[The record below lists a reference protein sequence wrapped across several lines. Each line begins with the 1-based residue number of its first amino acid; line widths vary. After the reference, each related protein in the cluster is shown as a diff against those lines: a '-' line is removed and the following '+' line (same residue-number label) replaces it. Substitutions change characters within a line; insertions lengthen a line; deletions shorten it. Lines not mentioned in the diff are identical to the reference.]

1 MSTTIDNRVLEMRFD
16 NKQFE
21 SGVATSMSTLEKLK
35 QKLNLSGASKGLE
48 NVGKISKSTNFSGM
62 TAGISQVKAGM
73 VSLEGIS
80 AGVIAKFSV
89 INNMVNSLMATG
101 KRMVNA
107 LTIDPI
113 KTGFQEYETQ
123 IGAIQTILSNT
134 RQEGTNVEI
143 VNKALDELN
152 TYADKTIYNFTEMT
166 RNIGTFTAAGV
177 KLDTSVNAIKGIAN
191 LAAVSGS
198 TSQQAS
204 TAMYQL
210 SQALAAGKV
219 SLMDWNSVVNAG
231 MGGKVFQDALI
242 RTSELLGT
250 GAQAAIDANG
260 SFRESLTKSGW
271 LTTEVL
277 TETLNQLAG
286 TYSKADLMAQ
296 GFSESQANEIVALA
310 KDAEDAATK
319 VKTFTQLW
327 DVMKEAAQSGWAQ
340 TWRLIVG
347 DFEEAK
353 ALLTPLA
360 DFFTG
365 IIGKISE
372 SRNKLLE
379 GGLGKNFMEFDA
391 FKGIKKSIET
401 MLGPAKKAAETIG
414 KVKDSVKD
422 LGSVVDDVLGGKFGN
437 GEKRFDSLTE
447 SGYNWMEVQNRVNET
462 LGNTHRYTKE
472 QIAEQN
478 KLLGI
483 QKETTESTGEASEQT
498 DKLTKAETHRLQQLA
513 KMSEKQM
520 RLNGYTEEQITAMKD
535 LRKVADQLGLPIV
548 ELIANLDELNGR
560 WLLINSFKNIG
571 EAIGKVFSS
580 LGKGF
585 RDVFDPIQPEQL
597 FNAVAAFHKFT
608 ESLVMSDES
617 ANNLRK
623 TFAGLFAALDIVS
636 TILGGGLKFGFEVL
650 SSVLGAFDTNI
661 LEVTGNVGDAI
672 VSFRDWLFEQNAVA
686 KSLDKFVSGIPGA
699 VSKLKTWFD
708 SFKDIPA
715 VEAFSKAIDN
725 IKKAVSDFSLGEI
738 DLTSLAQSLG
748 QNLANAL
755 LSIPD
760 TMVQIGRDV
769 IQGFQNGIEEGISGS
784 IIGKIIDFCLEFIA
798 SFAEALGV
806 QSPSWKT
813 HDIAVDTIQGFIN
826 GLQEMLGPVLNFV
839 SYIGDQIVKGFKF
852 IWDLVTDESGDIEW
866 DKIFAGGMIASGL
879 ILVKKFVDAVD
890 GISDAIGGIGDILE
904 GAGDALKN
912 FSKVLKSYA
921 WDIKAKAI
929 QKIAISIAILS
940 AAVYALTTIEDPGQL
955 WNAVGVIGA
964 LAAIVLALAGAMELM
979 SKASI
984 TYEKG
989 KLNIEGLKAS
999 ILQIGATLLM
1009 LGLVVKI
1016 IGEMDPNNAKSGF
1029 IALTGLMVEVIAFM
1043 AVVGQVVKGGASENI
1058 DKVGKLMTKLAFAM
1072 ILMTAVVKLASGLS
1086 PDEMFKG
1093 AAFAAAFGIFVIAIT
1108 KVAKSAGNN
1117 VGKVGGMILKITFAM
1132 GLMVGVVK
1140 LIDTVS
1146 AAEALKGAAFATAFG
1161 IFVRALV
1168 KSTTIGKK
1176 QQIAKIGGLVLS
1188 MTISLGL
1195 MVGVVNLVGRLSA
1208 GELLKG
1214 VAFVGAFILFVKA
1227 LVKIVNVGNEGE
1239 MIKVGGTLLALS
1251 AAVGILAGVS
1261 VLLGLV
1267 DIAQLAKGVIAVGF
1281 LSAFM
1286 AGMVKALSGINGSK
1300 DMTASL
1306 MKLVIAIGVMSGA
1319 VVALS
1324 LVDTADLAAAT
1335 IALDSLMGMFAL
1347 MEKSMSGLGTIKT
1360 GPILSMIVV
1369 IGALATAIY
1378 LLRDIDA
1385 ESAIGSSLAISALM
1399 LAMSVSLR
1407 IISGVGVMARSA
1419 LKGILA
1425 LTAMVIPMAAF
1436 IGMIALLG
1444 CVKNAT
1450 KNATALADF
1459 MTTITLLLIPLT
1471 AIGTFIPTL
1480 VGAAAGILA
1489 LTAMVIPMAA
1499 FIGMIALLGC
1509 VKNATKNAELLTTFM
1524 STMANLLVKI
1534 APIGPLALMGVAAM
1548 AGLTVLMGAIGT
1560 MAVAI
1565 GALIDKFPSIQKFLD
1580 TGLPILEQL
1589 AGSIGNMLGKF
1600 VGGIG
1605 EGLSDSLPSIGD
1617 NIAEFM
1623 DTLATASEN
1632 AAGIKSSSFDGV
1644 FDLCQSMLAVG
1655 GTSAGM
1661 SIIDAFTKMMGGKD
1675 QTAMEKFE
1683 ADSKAFFKALKGVS
1697 GSMAGFSLPE
1707 GFSVDSINTLLESI
1721 KNVGTSMVGTSFTDI
1736 FTKLL
1741 GDKTAMEKF
1750 ESDGK
1755 AFFKALKGISSEMC
1769 GFSIPEGFSSDAVS
1783 TILESIKNIS
1793 SVSLGTSLKDLFT
1806 KILGDQSTMEKFE
1819 SDGKAFFKAM
1829 KGIASEAS
1837 DITFDDGSFESA
1849 INAAKKLANLQGDIA
1864 GLTGIIDFFIERDDL
1879 GTFGTNVGLF
1889 ADGMKKL
1896 KDGMG
1901 EDGISEGVVTSVT
1914 NAGNAIIALQEALP
1928 TEGWFDGKMDL
1939 DTFSG
1944 YIDKF
1949 ATAMSEFATSA
1960 STMEPD
1966 AINTAITTAYRIKNL
1981 VDSLVD
1987 IDQSGAN
1994 TFAGVG
2000 AGDGALVNIGQA
2012 IGEFGKSVAE
2022 IDVSKVNT
2030 AMNTAIRLKNFASSL
2045 IGFDSSGVE
2054 NFEVSNIGKEIKK
2067 FGSSVSEIDPGVVS
2081 SSITAANRL
2090 KAFVASL
2097 AGLNS
2102 SGIANFKIGPLGSS
2116 IKSYASAV
2124 AGADYGSVSQSISAA
2139 NQIKS
2144 FISSLSGFS
2153 ASGVDA
2159 FKSAVSSLAQT
2170 NISGLTSTF
2179 NGSASQLSGVGSN
2192 LVKSLTS
2199 GFTSGSSGL
2208 ASAASSAVSSL
2219 LNAINGKAGE
2229 FSSAGTNLMKNFVM
2243 GILSQANP
2251 AQGAAN
2257 TVATAAAASTGG
2269 YYGTFYSMGSYVA
2282 SGFVAG
2288 IQANIWAAASAA
2300 ASMAAAASAAAR
2312 ANLAIHSPSR
2322 VFMKIGSYVPQGFA
2336 KGIKMYGGMVR
2347 SATGKMTDSAVDGTQ
2362 KAVLRI
2368 SDAFTNDI
2376 DTQPTIRPVLDLSDV
2391 KSGASAIS
2399 GMLNGRQSI
2408 SVMTKLG
2415 SISSSIENRSQN
2427 GNMDEVV
2434 SAINKLRKDLGNVG
2448 GTSYNINGVTYDDG
2462 SNITSAVETLIRAA
2476 KIERRS

>member
-48 NVGKISKSTNFSGM
+48 NVGKIAKSTNFSGM

-462 LGNTHRYTKE
+462 LGNAHRYTKE

-725 IKKAVSDFSLGEI
+725 IKKAISDFSLGEI

-760 TMVQIGRDV
+760 MMVQIGRDV
-769 IQGFQNGIEEGISGS
+769 MAGFQNGIEEGISGS

-826 GLQEMLGPVLNFV
+826 GLQEMLGPVLDFV

-852 IWDLVTDESGDIEW
+852 IWDLVTDESGNIEW

-940 AAVYALTTIEDPGQL
+940 AAVYALSTIEDPGQL

-1168 KSTTIGKK
+1168 KSTTIGKR

-1335 IALDSLMGMFAL
+1335 IALGSLMGMFAL

-1436 IGMIALLG
+1436 IG
-1444 CVKNAT
+1444 T
-1450 KNATALADF
+1450 
-1459 MTTITLLLIPLT
+1459 
-1471 AIGTFIPTL
+1471 
-1480 VGAAAGILA
+1480 
-1489 LTAMVIPMAA
+1489 
-1499 FIGMIALLGC
+1499 IALLGC

-1524 STMANLLVKI
+1524 TTMANLLVKI

-1783 TILESIKNIS
+1783 TILESINNIS

-2030 AMNTAIRLKNFASSL
+2030 AVNTAIRLKNFASSL

-2054 NFEVSNIGKEIKK
+2054 NFKVSNIGKEVKK

-2208 ASAASSAVSSL
+2208 ESAASSAVSSL